1 MFMKIRLKI
10 LEQEYRKQLLSHAQG
25 SILEIGAGAGVNFKY
40 YPPGSDV
47 TATDISTRIIE
58 RAKAEAMETN
68 LRARFIISPVEELQF
83 ENESFDTIVSTFT
96 LCAYEKPEAVL
107 GQIGSW
113 CKSSGSILL
122 MEYGLSQN
130 GLVSW
135 VQKKVAPVHYKK
147 TGYRIDRDMIKLV
160 SASGLRIKKMEIKYA
175 GIVYL
180 VWATLCRE
188 SK

>member
-1 MFMKIRLKI
+1 
-10 LEQEYRKQLLSHAQG
+10 
-25 SILEIGAGAGVNFKY
+25 
-40 YPPGSDV
+40 
-47 TATDISTRIIE
+47 
-58 RAKAEAMETN
+58 
-68 LRARFIISPVEELQF
+68 
-83 ENESFDTIVSTFT
+83 
-96 LCAYEKPEAVL
+96 
-107 GQIGSW
+107 
-113 CKSSGSILL
+113 